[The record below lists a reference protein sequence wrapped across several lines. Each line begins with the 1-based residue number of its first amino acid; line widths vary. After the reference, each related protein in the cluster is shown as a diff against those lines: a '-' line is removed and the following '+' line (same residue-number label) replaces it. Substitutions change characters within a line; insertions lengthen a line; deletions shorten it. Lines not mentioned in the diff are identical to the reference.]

1 MALEER
7 RAAACHHATEL
18 AQQIGAVEVGSIV
31 AWKMSLQS
39 DWKVDWVELGVDDAS
54 FATHAILSTRRR
66 WSLRG
71 PHKLSLKLNIL
82 ALPFREPFGTMCV

>member
-1 MALEER
+1 MPYAGPSLKNAALTP
-7 RAAACHHATEL
+7 AGSATEL

-31 AWKMSLQS
+31 AWKMSMQS
-39 DWKVDWVELGVDDAS
+39 EWKVDRVELGVDDAS

-71 PHKLSLKLNIL
+71 TSQIESQT
-82 ALPFREPFGTMCV
+82 AYFGVAVL